1 MKGIGNRMYEKL
13 DKIRGD
19 LAKAKLRR
27 DEADTKVKALE
38 DKLQEAENSQVLADV
53 SALKLTPEQ
62 VAQFLQLAAAGQLP
76 LNNGTG
82 QFGASPQTTNQAA
95 KADYGYKVETENK
108 ENDKFDE
115 EDMEDYEDEK

>member
-1 MKGIGNRMYEKL
+1 MKGRGNRMYEKL

-95 KADYGYKVETENK
+95 KADYGYKAETEKK